1 MADTGKSSNPLR
13 RLASS
18 LRDLRQR
25 HQERHRPT
33 GLGFVLADCVDYLD
47 PHHWDSVTADQTV
60 FLRRAVLRVI
70 EEHGPENVQP
80 RYAMIFRDRRPVAML
95 AAQVVSVTGDRL
107 SREKPPSD
115 RS

>member
-1 MADTGKSSNPLR
+1 
-13 RLASS
+13 
-18 LRDLRQR
+18 
-25 HQERHRPT
+25 
-33 GLGFVLADCVDYLD
+33 LADCVDYLD

-115 RS
+115 RSRPSPLLQRVLAPAGRKVTGG